1 MSISIGQFG
10 GIAPKINP
18 PLLETN
24 MATVAQNLRVD
35 RGSIRP
41 LNGLTQVV
49 ASPSGTLGYVPSTIY
64 KYSSPPWLYWDAPN
78 VDVAMSPVPAD
89 AYGRIYYTDPT
100 AAYPQYTFTGR
111 PSVNG
116 TPNGLRL
123 GIPQPAN
130 GKIASAA
137 VSGTGTGTAY
147 ERFYTFSYVSPL
159 GEEGPPM
166 ATPLPVTSVQNGQT
180 VTLNFNTETLT
191 NYNLATGLRRI
202 YRTAQGTNSTT
213 FEFVADVVIGTTTYA
228 DSILDSALGE
238 IMPSANWFAP
248 PAAMIGLKS
257 TGSGFF
263 VGYYGNT
270 LYVSELFMPHA
281 WNPNNEL
288 AFPFP
293 ITALAVTTDS
303 IVVFTQGNPYLV
315 TGTDP
320 ATLTAIKIDN
330 AQSVPFRKSCVDM
343 GGYVM
348 AASPDGLIAIQQAQI
363 QMATLDYY
371 TLQQWQ
377 AAFPPATLYGF
388 YYEGIYV
395 GFSGS
400 NGFMFDMR
408 KSPAVLTTLSGFPTI
423 VGSYNDLSTDTLYLL
438 DSTGI
443 IWSWETGNPMMF
455 TWKSK
460 PVRVPMPMCPACGRI
475 YASGTV
481 TFQLWAD
488 GNPVYSVAVSDS
500 NVFRLPSG
508 YRGREFYVQLSG
520 TNAVDSL
527 SIANSVAELT

>member
-423 VGSYNDLSTDTLYLL
+423 VGGYNDLSTDTLYLL